1 MTNRHINE
9 IIKRYMN
16 SVYPNNKSRGVMT
29 MAKELAK
36 SYNPSE
42 FEDRIYDFWLKGNY
56 FHAEVDKDKKPY
68 SIKFVREDMN

>member
-1 MTNRHINE
+1 
-9 IIKRYMN
+9 
-16 SVYPNNKSRGVMT
+16 

-56 FHAEVDKDKKPY
+56 FHAEVDKDKTLYNRNAAAKHHRSAAY
-68 SIKFVREDMN
+68 GTRT

>member
-42 FEDRIYDFWLKGNY
+42 FEDRIYDFWLKGTT
-56 FHAEVDKDKKPY
+56 FMQRLTK
-68 SIKFVREDMN
+68 IKNLIQS

>member
-1 MTNRHINE
+1 
-9 IIKRYMN
+9 
-16 SVYPNNKSRGVMT
+16 

-56 FHAEVDKDKKPY
+56 FHAEVDKDKKPF
-68 SIKFVREDMN
+68 SIPMHALRILLCRYPL

>member
-9 IIKRYMN
+9 IIKGYMN

-56 FHAEVDKDKKPY
+56 FHAEVDKDKNLIQ
-68 SIKFVREDMN
+68 S

>member
-1 MTNRHINE
+1 
-9 IIKRYMN
+9 
-16 SVYPNNKSRGVMT
+16 

-56 FHAEVDKDKKPY
+56 FHAELTK
-68 SIKFVREDMN
+68 IKNLIQS

>member
-1 MTNRHINE
+1 
-9 IIKRYMN
+9 MN

-56 FHAEVDKDKKPY
+56 LC
-68 SIKFVREDMN
+68 RG

>member
-1 MTNRHINE
+1 
-9 IIKRYMN
+9 
-16 SVYPNNKSRGVMT
+16 

-56 FHAEVDKDKKPY
+56 FHAAAKHHRSAAY
-68 SIKFVREDMN
+68 GTRT

>member
-1 MTNRHINE
+1 
-9 IIKRYMN
+9 
-16 SVYPNNKSRGVMT
+16 

-56 FHAEVDKDKKPY
+56 FHAEGDKDKKPDT
-68 SIKFVREDMN
+68 IVMPPPNITRT